1 MPKFKIQASY
11 ITYLSVEIEAETM
24 DEAKDIAYTLDGGD
38 FKEDDGY
45 GDFNID
51 DIRQL
56 DEVTE

>member
-1 MPKFKIQASY
+1 M
-11 ITYLSVEIEAETM
+11 TYLSVEIEAETM

-56 DEVTE
+56 DEVTA